1 MTDTL
6 SSQIYLS
13 RDSIRRQISDLVKEY
28 LELENVDLTKSSFLS
43 FLIDAI
49 SALTSNLLFYQIS
62 TYREFF
68 LTTAQ
73 LPESILNLSSFLGYN
88 TSEASYSTVNVL
100 FTIPLTF
107 TDPSVEISIPEG
119 FTVKSDSGIEFITY
133 YDVDIEISNNA
144 SARITLQ
151 EGNKTYILPVS
162 IDDDGLS
169 FLLPMRQIKIVVQ
182 EFQIDEDVREFQ
194 FVTLDVPV
202 DGQVATIQVELRD
215 PGSSAFTLWTEF
227 NSLYLMTDSD
237 LGYVSRRTD
246 EGRRLFFGNGLI
258 GVQPTPGAT
267 VRVTTGVTE
276 GADGNV
282 IAGSIKTGDRLY
294 TETTG
299 GVVQVVNYEVVN
311 ASPALGG
318 ADEESLEEIRANSIA
333 SLTALNRLVSES
345 DYQNIDVIIPE
356 SSFAAN
362 SLPVLKRSDIKV
374 NEIQLFTTQLFGAS
388 SENVENI
395 VPTRNVTYTVPD
407 TTTLIPR
414 GTVIT
419 EGDFQYYTLFDLE
432 LDNLNSA
439 ANYEYVLLELNVS
452 PALQTS
458 YVDDYDLVATL
469 VEVEKSGNDAVFKL
483 QYQSSEPD
491 ADLTQCEL
499 RLTQSGSVKPMI
511 NDATAGYFIYT
522 FSPYTNFPSGEQD
535 IIFRL
540 KKSDS
545 SLVADYNAKV
555 TFRQDLS
562 SFMIS
567 NTAIDGT
574 ASIKIYDIP
583 VVEKEYYDSVVKR
596 DFEAAVLQ
604 TLVSSLDLSSRRM
617 LTDFTN
623 VKFTNT
629 VGNLQNMK
637 LNNTTRAGVLD
648 IVETLPTVC
657 AESGARYIYIGNDDN
672 KNSIATCIDATA
684 GVFVFSPPN
693 ANTIVYVTSQN
704 EKYIFSANGWIPIP
718 EYEMPL
724 KVSIEVFR
732 SDDYAGT
739 LTELSDSVRETVF
752 EAFKSRFGANIELYR
767 SEIIDVVQEID
778 GVDHCRLIEPETGIF
793 FDFDLIDLTEEEL
806 LEYGPEYV
814 YFTENDITVTII

>member
-414 GTVIT
+414 GTVMT

-637 LNNTTRAGVLD
+637 LNNTTRTGVLD

-767 SEIIDVVQEID
+767 SEIIDVVQEIE

>member
-1 MTDTL
+1 
-6 SSQIYLS
+6 
-13 RDSIRRQISDLVKEY
+13 
-28 LELENVDLTKSSFLS
+28 
-43 FLIDAI
+43 
-49 SALTSNLLFYQIS
+49 
-62 TYREFF
+62 
-68 LTTAQ
+68 
-73 LPESILNLSSFLGYN
+73 
-88 TSEASYSTVNVL
+88 
-100 FTIPLTF
+100 
-107 TDPSVEISIPEG
+107 
-119 FTVKSDSGIEFITY
+119 
-133 YDVDIEISNNA
+133 
-144 SARITLQ
+144 
-151 EGNKTYILPVS
+151 
-162 IDDDGLS
+162 
-169 FLLPMRQIKIVVQ
+169 
-182 EFQIDEDVREFQ
+182 
-194 FVTLDVPV
+194 
-202 DGQVATIQVELRD
+202 
-215 PGSSAFTLWTEF
+215 
-227 NSLYLMTDSD
+227 
-237 LGYVSRRTD
+237 
-246 EGRRLFFGNGLI
+246 
-258 GVQPTPGAT
+258 
-267 VRVTTGVTE
+267 
-276 GADGNV
+276 
-282 IAGSIKTGDRLY
+282 
-294 TETTG
+294 
-299 GVVQVVNYEVVN
+299 
-311 ASPALGG
+311 
-318 ADEESLEEIRANSIA
+318 
-333 SLTALNRLVSES
+333 
-345 DYQNIDVIIPE
+345 
-356 SSFAAN
+356 
-362 SLPVLKRSDIKV
+362 
-374 NEIQLFTTQLFGAS
+374 
-388 SENVENI
+388 
-395 VPTRNVTYTVPD
+395 
-407 TTTLIPR
+407 
-414 GTVIT
+414 
-419 EGDFQYYTLFDLE
+419 
-432 LDNLNSA
+432 
-439 ANYEYVLLELNVS
+439 
-452 PALQTS
+452 
-458 YVDDYDLVATL
+458 
-469 VEVEKSGNDAVFKL
+469 
-483 QYQSSEPD
+483 
-491 ADLTQCEL
+491 
-499 RLTQSGSVKPMI
+499 MI